1 MLARGF
7 FVLAPFSAHL
17 TSMIGRGSLWTA
29 ITAAVCGALVTKR
42 EAAFGLPHPIWG
54 MELLWLDMA
63 LLFTRADSRPGAREQ
78 GVCESSNAANCVISK
93 KMKRTKEARR

>member
-1 MLARGF
+1 
-7 FVLAPFSAHL
+7 
-17 TSMIGRGSLWTA
+17 MIGRGSLWTA

-78 GVCESSNAANCVISK
+78 GYAKARTPLTVIAK